1 MYGEDERFP
10 VPRRRR
16 GYYPTSRVDTSDDE
30 WFRGGLGN
38 MVRMFGSDLPKEF
51 ENLTRIVKGPM
62 GDVRERVG
70 PFVYGF
76 TYTSQPGEEPM
87 FQEFGNIRPS
97 DRGLGIG
104 IERTPMI
111 DINDKGDFYE
121 AQVELP
127 GVDKSNIDLDFYED
141 QFEVITRGDKRY
153 RGRVIL
159 KVPVDPDTASAEY
172 RNGVLHI
179 KVEKAEEYKPSLTI
193 GTKVPV
199 E

>member
-10 VPRRRR
+10 TPRRRR
-16 GYYPTSRVDTSDDE
+16 GYYP
-30 WFRGGLGN
+30 

-51 ENLTRIVKGPM
+51 ENLTKVIQGPT

-76 TYTSQPGEEPM
+76 SYTSSPGEEPI
-87 FQEFGNIRPS
+87 FQEFGNIRPTDS
-97 DRGLGIG
+97 GLQPIVGL
-104 IERTPMI
+104 TPMV

-121 AQVELP
+121 ILVELP
-127 GVDKSNIDLDFYED
+127 GVEKNDIDLDFYED
-141 QFEVITRGDKRY
+141 SFVIDTSGDKKY
-153 RGRVIL
+153 RGRTVL
-159 KVPVDPDTASAEY
+159 KVPVNPNKAEASY
-172 RNGVLHI
+172 KNGVLYI
-179 KVEKAEEYKPSLTI
+179 KVEKAEEYKPSKAI

>member
-16 GYYPTSRVDTSDDE
+16 GYYPTSRVDTSADE

-51 ENLTRIVKGPM
+51 ENLTRIVQGPT

-70 PFVYGF
+70 PFIYGF
-76 TYTSQPGEEPM
+76 SYTSRPGEEPI
-87 FQEFGNIRPS
+87 FREFGNIRPS
-97 DRGLGIG
+97 YRGLEAGVG
-104 IERTPMI
+104 LAPMI
-111 DINDKGDFYE
+111 DVNDKGDFYE
-121 AQVELP
+121 IQVELP
-127 GVDKSNIDLDFYED
+127 GVEKNDISLDFYED
-141 QFEVITRGDKRY
+141 NFVVDTRGDRVY
-153 RGRVIL
+153 HGRMIL
-159 KVPVDPDTASAEY
+159 KVPVDPNTATAEY
-172 RNGVLHI
+172 RNGVLYI
-179 KVEKAEEYKPSLTI
+179 KVEKAEEYKPSKAM